1 MNETRKARDGK
12 LQYRLPTKKHEGQPY
27 MLYNLR
33 RAEDK
38 TVTAHIT
45 SPTGSYLPNEIGVY
59 NMIGNVAEMVAE
71 EGIAK
76 GGSWYHTYE
85 DSKLSLDLNY
95 TEASEWLGFRC
106 ICEMISEE

>member
-1 MNETRKARDGK
+1 
-12 LQYRLPTKKHEGQPY
+12 
-27 MLYNLR
+27 
-33 RAEDK
+33 
-38 TVTAHIT
+38 
-45 SPTGSYLPNEIGVY
+45 
-59 NMIGNVAEMVAE
+59 MIGNVAEMVAE